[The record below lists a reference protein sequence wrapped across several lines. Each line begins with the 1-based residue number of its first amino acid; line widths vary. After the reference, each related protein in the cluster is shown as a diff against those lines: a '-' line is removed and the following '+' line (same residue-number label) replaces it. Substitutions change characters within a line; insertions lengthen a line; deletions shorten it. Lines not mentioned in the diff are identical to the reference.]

1 MAGLDPAIQT
11 YDRVSAR
18 ITCIRYSWTDSGAHM
33 FKKETVFILGA
44 GASWHYGYPTGE
56 ELVKRVKGKAR
67 GLLTHLAVT
76 DLAFVAIDAAA
87 KSEMASIKEELAR
100 AEYVRQSRPKHAVK
114 DTAFEEFL
122 SDLKVLKSRIE
133 QANPLVIDDFLGRND
148 GIANVGKLLIAL
160 VLFDC
165 EKMQEIRPRKID
177 DKGND
182 IGDEGDW
189 VRYIVQHLTV
199 DCETPEKLLDNK
211 VTFVTFNYDLSL
223 ERRLHAALKN
233 YQWFAKD
240 GYSEHF
246 FDPINGR
253 NRVYHVYGQ
262 LYDFSPV
269 HPNGPENTYSNE
281 SFPLVADIDRAY
293 NAAQNIQTIA
303 PDEKVV
309 APEIVKAIADA
320 KYLYFLGYGFDHR
333 NNKLLG
339 LGVNQCP
346 SGPQRISFTNYGNSN
361 KVSKSVE
368 RIYAPEQGVLDV
380 NGVPLGSL
388 LGDQYRKRSYPR
400 GSGSK
405 FHCEKSIKSV
415 YDALAVDFD
424 WPE

>member
-1 MAGLDPAIQT
+1 MWTGGLVSYALQAAGYSHRLVCAIIAPIQ
-11 YDRVSAR
+11 
-18 ITCIRYSWTDSGAHM
+18 GAAM
-33 FKKETVFILGA
+33 FTKNTVFILGA

-56 ELVKRVKGKAR
+56 ELVRRVLEKAAEIKKRYSA
-67 GLLTHLAVT
+67 T
-76 DLAFVAIDAAA
+76 DLGFVTAISQAASDVEKAKIRQHYALGRPSHARIDADF
-87 KSEMASIKEELAR
+87 IKFCDDL
-100 AEYVRQSRPKHAVK
+100 QLVK
-114 DTAFEEFL
+114 T
-122 SDLKVLKSRIE
+122 RIE
-133 QANPLVIDDFLGRND
+133 QANPLVIDFFLGQNE
-148 GIANVGKLLIAL
+148 GIAEVGRLLIAM

-165 EKMQEIRPRKID
+165 EKKAEIRPRKMD
-177 DKGND
+177 EHVSG

-189 VRYIVQHLTV
+189 VRYIVQQLTV
-199 DCETPEKLLDNK
+199 DCETPDALLDNK

-240 GYSEHF
+240 GYSERF

-262 LYDFSPV
+262 LYDFDPP
-269 HPNGPENTYSNE
+269 HPNGLENTHSNE
-281 SFPLVADIDRAY
+281 DFPLAAEIDRAHD
-293 NAAQNIQTIA
+293 AAQKIKTIA
-303 PDEKVV
+303 PSKLGSIDSSI
-309 APEIVKAIADA
+309 PPAIADA
-320 KYLYFLGYGFDHR
+320 EYLYFLGYGFDRR
-333 NNKLLG
+333 NNKVLG

-346 SGPQRISFTNYGNSN
+346 SGPQRIGFTNYGNSN

-368 RIYAPEQGVLDV
+368 RIYAPEQGVLDI

-400 GSGSK
+400 DSSSK

-415 YDALAVDFD
+415 YDALAKDFD